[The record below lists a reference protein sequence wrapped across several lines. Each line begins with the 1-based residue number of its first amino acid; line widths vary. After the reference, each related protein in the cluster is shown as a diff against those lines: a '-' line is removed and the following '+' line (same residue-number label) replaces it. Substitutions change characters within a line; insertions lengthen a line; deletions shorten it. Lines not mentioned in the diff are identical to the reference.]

1 MATAEPKLRSDLVTS
16 RQDGFVVV
24 KDPSA
29 GQFFRFREVEHFIA
43 SQLDGSASLGE
54 IRDRAQQTFGAA
66 PTPDV
71 LEGFVAT
78 LRRLGLLET
87 PGAGPRAPAAQARRV
102 RGDLLHLR
110 FLAFNPDPF
119 LDRLIGKV
127 RFCFT
132 PSFVALSA
140 PFIGVALA
148 IVIGQRAEIARDLAR
163 LSRVETVLLAWLA
176 IFVVAAAHEFGHGL
190 ACKHFGGHVREMGS
204 LLIYFQLAFYS
215 NVSDAWL
222 FPEKWKRLW
231 VTLAGPYFELVL
243 WTLAVLTWRFTD
255 PDARLHAI
263 ALVVVATSAVR
274 TLLNLNPLIKLDGYY
289 LLSDALGIPN
299 LRARAFRYVSGRLP
313 RLWGAPARAPEEP
326 SPRERLIYVSY
337 GLLAGGYS
345 AWLLGLTAWALAG
358 VLTGR
363 YRGTAAV
370 LSAGLLLAVFQSRLK
385 RLIPSPAP
393 AEAWRGLLAS
403 VTRPVKLLVAL
414 GAVLAVLFLARVEL
428 TVSGEFTVA
437 SRRNAPVH
445 VGAGGIEAVIAEIAV
460 PEGEIGDVR
469 VGQPVVLR
477 ARALPEKSF
486 VGRVTAIAPPVVR
499 VTTVADNPDL
509 SLEPGMSGR
518 AKIYCG
524 ERRIGD
530 LLTLQ
535 RIGDFLTRGL
545 ARFLRRVSW
554 W

>member
-1 MATAEPKLRSDLVTS
+1 MA
-16 RQDGFVVV
+16 F
-24 KDPSA
+24 
-29 GQFFRFREVEHFIA
+29 
-43 SQLDGSASLGE
+43 
-54 IRDRAQQTFGAA
+54 
-66 PTPDV
+66 
-71 LEGFVAT
+71 
-78 LRRLGLLET
+78 
-87 PGAGPRAPAAQARRV
+87 
-102 RGDLLHLR
+102 
-110 FLAFNPDPF
+110 
-119 LDRLIGKV
+119 
-127 RFCFT
+127 
-132 PSFVALSA
+132 
-140 PFIGVALA
+140 
-148 IVIGQRAEIARDLAR
+148 
-163 LSRVETVLLAWLA
+163 
-176 IFVVAAAHEFGHGL
+176 
-190 ACKHFGGHVREMGS
+190 